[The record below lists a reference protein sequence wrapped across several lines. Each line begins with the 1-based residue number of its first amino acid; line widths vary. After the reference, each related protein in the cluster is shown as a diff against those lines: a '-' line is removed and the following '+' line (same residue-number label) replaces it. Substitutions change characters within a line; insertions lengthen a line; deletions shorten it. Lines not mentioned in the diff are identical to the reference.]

1 MNRLIVLLGPTAVGK
16 TKLSIALA
24 KRLHTEIISGDSMLI
39 YRGMDIG
46 TAKPTLTEKDG
57 IVHHLIDILEPNE
70 EYSVVDFQQQAA
82 VIIDR
87 LNKAGKIPILA
98 GGTGLYV
105 KALLEG
111 YVFHETQSDEV
122 YRTYLTQLAEQQ
134 GNEKVHALLAK
145 VDPKAA
151 QRLHVNDLRRV
162 IRILEIHHLTRQ
174 GKQSKQPEEC
184 QVPSQSLQY
193 EASVIGLTMERSL
206 LYDRINQRVDMM
218 VAAGL
223 VEEVK
228 RLLQSGL
235 AVEAQSMQA
244 IGYKEI
250 VLYLKGQMA
259 LDDAL
264 TKMKQETRHFA
275 KRQLT
280 WYRKMPYIQWF
291 SVDSGRSEAQIVENI
306 YQSIA
311 EKFNLK

>member
-39 YRGMDIG
+39 YRGMNIG
-46 TAKPTLTEKDG
+46 TAKPSIIEQEG
-57 IVHHLIDILEPNE
+57 IVHHLINILEPNE

-82 VIIDR
+82 VLIDS
-87 LNKAGKIPILA
+87 LNKEGKIPILA

-111 YVFHETQSDEV
+111 YEFHETQSDEV
-122 YRTYLTQLAEQQ
+122 YRTYLTQLAQEQ
-134 GNEKVHALLAK
+134 GNEQVHALLAK

-162 IRILEIHHLTRQ
+162 IRILEIHHLTQQ
-174 GKQSKQPEEC
+174 GKQSEEC
-184 QVPSQSLQY
+184 PIPSQSLQY
-193 EASVIGLTMERSL
+193 KASVIGLTMERSL

-228 RLLQSGL
+228 NLLQSGL
-235 AVEAQSMQA
+235 SVEAQSMQA

-250 VLYLKGQMA
+250 VLYLKSQMT

-264 TKMKQETRHFA
+264 TKIKQATRHFA

-291 SVDSGRSEAQIVENI
+291 SVDTGQSEAQIVENI